1 MNKAHATI
9 IALALGVA
17 AVAGTFAAL
26 ETTSL
31 GAQAASGSG
40 GEGQLAARK
49 AKLDRAERKLDR
61 AANRRP
67 PALPAIPAAA
77 SSSGSSFSA
86 GSSGPNPGPGG
97 PVLLSDDSGHD
108 EFDDHGHDDDEF
120 DDDDHH
126 DDERDD
132 D

>member
-1 MNKAHATI
+1 MHKAHAAI

-40 GEGQLAARK
+40 GGQLAVRK
-49 AKLDRAERKLDR
+49 AKLDRAERKLNR
-61 AANRRP
+61 AVKRRP
-67 PALPAIPAAA
+67 PALPPIPAAA
-77 SSSGSSFSA
+77 SLSSGS

-97 PVLLSDDSGHD
+97 PVVSDDSGHN
-108 EFDDHGHDDDEF
+108 EFEDDEF
-120 DDDDHH
+120 DDDGHGRHH
-126 DDERDD
+126 GGDDDRDD
-132 D
+132 DRDDD